1 MIWRFWAF
9 QLCLLL
15 SVCLPCFGDET
26 NQPSAAQIAGS
37 PDTNSQEILRAVL
50 GLQDQLRS
58 NQMAIETALERNA
71 KATREAT
78 THNEEL
84 LSNGLQ
90 TVQETFAARQQAFA
104 ERTARELQSV
114 QDSNRALVLVGGSF
128 AAVASLVLL
137 VVGYFQW
144 RISKA
149 WTQISRVLPESLG
162 LGHGPGYAGLVQG
175 GSGAAPELAESG
187 TSRLLNILQR
197 LETRVQGLEH
207 HSAAPHA
214 SAGNGDPVVPTPH
227 PSSTAVSSPGADSR
241 ITAWLEQGQSQLKQ
255 NNWQGALECFD
266 EVLALSPDHTEALVK
281 KGAALERMKKISE
294 AFECYDHAIAV
305 DESMTAAY
313 LHKGGLCNRLERFK
327 EALECYE
334 KALRTHDDW
343 EG

>member
-1 MIWRFWAF
+1 MIPGLWALLVC
-9 QLCLLL
+9 LCLVV
-15 SVCLPCFGDET
+15 SLPGSSQET
-26 NQPSAAQIAGS
+26 NQTSVPQAAGP

-58 NQMAIETALERNA
+58 NQAAIETALDQNA

-78 THNEEL
+78 AHNQEL
-84 LSNGLQ
+84 FSNGLQ
-90 TVQETFAARQQAFA
+90 TVRESFAASQQALA
-104 ERTARELQSV
+104 DRTGRQLREV
-114 QDSNRALVLVGGSF
+114 QDSNRALVLVGGVF

-137 VVGYFQW
+137 LVGYFQW

-149 WTQISRVLPESLG
+149 WSQISRMLPASLG
-162 LGHGPGYAGLVQG
+162 LGHGSGYAALAQGEPASTPGLAD
-175 GSGAAPELAESG
+175 SGNSHLVNVLE
-187 TSRLLNILQR
+187 R
-197 LETRVQGLEH
+197 LETRVQSLEH
-207 HSAAPHA
+207 HSVAPHA
-214 SAGNGDPVVPTPH
+214 PGGNGDPVTPTPH
-227 PSSTAVSSPGADSR
+227 PAATMTAPGADAR
-241 ITAWLEQGQSQLKQ
+241 INAWLQQGHSLLKQ
-255 NNWQGALECFD
+255 NNWQGALECF
-266 EVLALSPDHTEALVK
+266 EAVLALSPDHTEALVR
-281 KGAALERMKKISE
+281 KGAALERMKKINE